1 MDWNDLK
8 IILAI
13 GRAGSLAGAAR
24 VLELNHSTVFR
35 RVNDIEK
42 RLGVRFFE
50 RLAQGYV
57 LTEAGEMAMRA
68 AEQID
73 SEVHSL
79 TRELI
84 GKDLRLQGDIHVTA
98 PEGVSLKLLNTP
110 LTKFCKTHSDIRI
123 DLIMTGSTL
132 QLARREADLAVRV
145 TTKPPDTS
153 IGRRVCRFRFGVYAT
168 SAYLKKHQSGG
179 MDGFAWILTEDSRDW
194 FANTVWKKYVQPGAQ
209 IKFTSNS
216 TMAVV
221 NAVREGLGAAILPCF
236 LGDSE
241 NKLKRVIEPQ
251 DEMSLELWLL
261 MHPDLRHTARVKALM
276 QYLYDYLVSQ
286 KDLFE
291 GNLR

>member
-8 IILAI
+8 VILAI
-13 GRAGSLAGAAR
+13 GRAGTLAGAAR

-42 RLGVRFFE
+42 KLGVRFFE

-57 LTEAGEMAMRA
+57 LTEAGVMAMRA

-73 SEVHSL
+73 NEVHSL

-84 GKDLRLQGDIHVTA
+84 GKDLRLQGSIRVTA
-98 PEGVSLKLLNTP
+98 PEGVSLKLLSP
-110 LTKFCKTHSDIRI
+110 HLTKFCKMHPDIRI
-123 DLIMTGSTL
+123 DLIVTGSTL
-132 QLARREADLAVRV
+132 QLAQREADLAIRV
-145 TTKPPDTS
+145 TTKPPDTT
-153 IGRRVCRFRFGVYAT
+153 IGKRVCRFRFGVYAT
-168 SAYLKKHQSGG
+168 SAYMKKRKAKS
-179 MDGFAWILTEDSRDW
+179 MDVFTWIMTEDSRDW
-194 FANTVWKKYVQPGAQ
+194 FANRVWKKYVQPGAQ

-221 NAVREGLGAAILPCF
+221 SAVKEGLGVAMLPCF

-241 NKLKRVIEPQ
+241 SKLIRVIEPQ
-251 DEMSLELWLL
+251 EEMSLELWLL

-276 QYLYDYLVSQ
+276 QYLYDCLLLQ
-286 KDLFE
+286 KNLIE
-291 GNLR
+291 GNV